1 GYSVNSN
8 GDARTLTEHFN
19 GSAWT
24 VVSTPSPGSDA
35 ILSSVTRTAS
45 GQLWAVGTY
54 QLTSGG
60 ALKTLALENA
70 GAGWVKVATPNP
82 ALDNQ
87 LNAVTVSSTGTV
99 WAVGTKR
106 PTSDFAQHT
115 LTMKR
120 TASGWTVVASPSPGG
135 ANNTVLEGIARGAN
149 GTLWAVGEYDF
160 SSRTLAIHY
169 D

>member
-1 GYSVNSN
+1 N
-8 GDARTLTEHFN
+8 T
-19 GSAWT
+19 
-24 VVSTPSPGSDA
+24 
-35 ILSSVTRTAS
+35 
-45 GQLWAVGTY
+45 
-54 QLTSGG
+54 
-60 ALKTLALENA
+60 

-169 D
+169 DGTKWTLVPTPSPGTASDYLYGVRVAPNGAAWAVGGYTGSMCERTLTEENTGSGWVKVASP